1 MGGAERDLLRHLPHL
16 TKWYDV
22 SVTTLSSCDEL
33 EEICHNHDIKLFKP
47 EKPWVPNYSLTSQ
60 IFDKIHTSSKESWLS
75 CKDLIA
81 SIDTFDYFHIMSG
94 DGYLS
99 ILEILPSTKKSHLY
113 LLEPHRGFHEDS
125 LHRNL
130 NGKLRRP
137 KFITNL
143 LLSKG
148 RKNDKKIVRQFSQ
161 QNNTAISGNSSYT
174 AQRIKEVWHKV

>member
-1 MGGAERDLLRHLPHL
+1 MADKKPTLLIAKGIISRMGGAERDLLRHLPHL

-99 ILEILPSTKKSHLY
+99 ILEILPQLKNLISIYSSHI
-113 LLEPHRGFHEDS
+113 EDFMKT
-125 LHRNL
+125 H
-130 NGKLRRP
+130 
-137 KFITNL
+137 
-143 LLSKG
+143 
-148 RKNDKKIVRQFSQ
+148 
-161 QNNTAISGNSSYT
+161 YT
-174 AQRIKEVWHKV
+174 EI